1 MYKFVYI
8 HEQKWIGSGGVELKN
23 LIQNALLFF
32 LCAEFHALEFPI
44 YGIKKNS
51 FEPIGSI
58 AVNDCLTE
66 VFCSNGLDGCW
77 KNI

>member
-8 HEQKWIGSGGVELKN
+8 HEQKWIESGGVELKN

-44 YGIKKNS
+44 YGIKKK
-51 FEPIGSI
+51 P
-58 AVNDCLTE
+58 L
-66 VFCSNGLDGCW
+66 
-77 KNI
+77 K